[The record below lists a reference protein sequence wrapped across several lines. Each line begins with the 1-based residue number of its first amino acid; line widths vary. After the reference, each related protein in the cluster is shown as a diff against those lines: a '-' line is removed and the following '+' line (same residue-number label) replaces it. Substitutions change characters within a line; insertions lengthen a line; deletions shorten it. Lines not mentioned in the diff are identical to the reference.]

1 MNEKIIFIRT
11 SSGEDEVRS
20 RTAHLSKDIK
30 RALLMVDGTATV
42 AEIMKRSSPSLRGML
57 ADMFAELA
65 RGGFIEDKARV
76 GRSARLITPL
86 AASPKKSA
94 DGVDEL
100 DFTAAFRVPTQA
112 MLEEEAVK
120 MKLASAAKTEAAER
134 AAAEQKVRL
143 EAEATRT
150 QTEARA
156 EANARALLEEQSEAG
171 AARARAERAHLKA
184 EQEVVEAAAR
194 LEAERHAKA
203 AELAVRRAE
212 QQAAE
217 VEARARA
224 VAEEKSK
231 LEAEVAKLKL
241 QAEEEA
247 RARAVAEQQARLE
260 ADAAAA
266 ERRETAARVKTA
278 QQAAEAEARLE
289 VERYARE
296 AALAARKA
304 EQQAAEVAARTRAA
318 VEEKAQLAAEVAKLK
333 QQAEEEARARAV
345 AEQQARLEADAAEAE
360 RRETAA
366 RVKTA
371 QQAAEAEAR
380 LEVERYARETALA
393 ARKAEQHAAEVK
405 AEAEAR
411 ARAVAEEKSKLE
423 AEVARLKAEAEAQAR
438 AAAKQEAE
446 AARVKAEQEARRAR
460 EEAEQAEH
468 LRVKAEQEAEL
479 LKAER
484 LKAEQE
490 AERARAEQET
500 LRIKAERELERLKA
514 EQEAERVRAEQE
526 TQRIR
531 AEHEAERLKAEQEV
545 ERIRAE
551 QETLRIKAEH
561 EIERLKAEQEVE
573 RVKADEK
580 DKAAVQERAT
590 LVQEDALL
598 KEPEFLA
605 ADVTPRDD
613 TRAPANER
621 RVTAAAVPGCDSRG
635 GNNGVP
641 VVERRTTTA
650 AVLFFDMAGYANE
663 GKQEELKRQF
673 SRLLND
679 SLAVLGSGERI
690 ILDTESGAAVGFL
703 QHPTD
708 ALEAATHFRAA
719 QIASKHFDKLRVCI
733 GIHLGPV
740 SLVKDMNGQI
750 NMLGDGVNSAQ
761 CVMGF
766 AGQNQIYVSRAYF
779 DFVSG
784 LNNEYDELFRYRGSQ
799 QDKYGREYQLY
810 ELLDGERDAVEM
822 PHTENHL
829 ADFNFEA
836 FDTLP
841 VIDPSANPVNAR
853 RSSSDADQLLM
864 DSVGL
869 GQMDESKAEPDAVS
883 QEASV
888 PVAESRAVEEQADI
902 YSEAEALQLA
912 DAQAVKWAE
921 AAQRAEELARKKVE
935 AAPVFQQPVVA
946 VAKRRRRPVP
956 WGKLAAGLLVLVV
969 AALLVVPV
977 VLPRQVYLANI
988 EHMLGSTLQQPVH
1001 IARLSGRI
1009 LPTPRLVLDEMSI
1022 GETRQIQVR
1031 QAQVNF
1037 SFAALFGAVKP
1048 VNSLDLD
1055 GVEVKALPEVADW
1068 LQQVAGNHQ
1077 YPVSRINLTQGKLV
1091 ADGTTFADVAGELDF
1106 DAAGKFIQARLNA
1119 IGHKLALEIRAA
1131 PENKLQL
1138 LITLRDSALPLLPN
1152 WVFDEL
1158 KATGELSRDELRI
1171 ADFDG
1176 RIRGGVLTG
1185 SARINWRS
1193 GWRAQGALVAR
1204 AIPLQ
1209 NISKLL
1215 SGDLDG
1221 TANFQMQS
1229 PGLEKLADAAI
1240 LNGVFSVRKGVVG
1253 GVNIVET
1260 TRLRSRENL
1269 PGGRTY
1275 FDELSGELSYAN
1287 GSYRFSR
1294 FQISDSA
1301 FKAVGALTVDRQQ
1314 LSGHVSVD
1322 LLMRA
1327 SSAALQ
1333 IEGTTESPSLHVA
1346 R

>member
-1 MNEKIIFIRT
+1 MNEKIVFIRT

-30 RALLMVDGTATV
+30 RALLMVDGSATV

-86 AASPKKSA
+86 PALPAKSP
-94 DGVDEL
+94 DEVDEL
-100 DFTAAFRVPTQA
+100 DFTAAFHVPTQA
-112 MLEEEAVK
+112 MLEGEAVK
-120 MKLASAAKTEAAER
+120 MKLAAAAKAEAAER

-150 QTEARA
+150 QAEARA

-184 EQEVVEAAAR
+184 EQEIAEAAAR

-217 VEARARA
+217 VATRARA
-224 VAEEKSK
+224 VAEEKAA
-231 LEAEVAKLKL
+231 LEAEVARLKL

-247 RARAVAEQQARLE
+247 RARAAAEQQAR
-260 ADAAAA
+260 
-266 ERRETAARVKTA
+266 
-278 QQAAEAEARLE
+278 Q
-289 VERYARE
+289 
-296 AALAARKA
+296 
-304 EQQAAEVAARTRAA
+304 
-318 VEEKAQLAAEVAKLK
+318 
-333 QQAEEEARARAV
+333 
-345 AEQQARLEADAAEAE
+345 EADAAEAE

-366 RVKTA
+366 RVRAA

-380 LEVERYARETALA
+380 LEAERYVRETALA

-438 AAAKQEAE
+438 AAAKQETE
-446 AARVKAEQEARRAR
+446 AVRVKAEQEARRAR
-460 EEAEQAEH
+460 EEAEQARLEKEQAEH

-490 AERARAEQET
+490 AERVRAEQEA

-514 EQEAERVRAEQE
+514 EQEAERIRAEQE

-531 AEHEAERLKAEQEV
+531 AEHEAERLKAEQEA
-545 ERIRAE
+545 ERIRVE

-561 EIERLKAEQEVE
+561 ELERLKAEQEIE
-573 RVKADEK
+573 RVKAEEK
-580 DKAAVQERAT
+580 VKAAAQERAT
-590 LVQEDALL
+590 LVQEDVLL

-613 TRAPANER
+613 TRVFANER

-641 VVERRTTTA
+641 LVERRSTTA
-650 AVLFFDMAGYANE
+650 AVLFFDIADYA
-663 GKQEELKRQF
+663 KQTDSKQLEMKRQF

-690 ILDTESGAAVGFL
+690 MLDTESGAAVGFL

-719 QIASKHFDKLRVCI
+719 QIAGKHFDRLRVCI

-799 QDKYGREYQLY
+799 QDKHGREYPLY
-810 ELLDGERDAVEM
+810 ELLEGELDAAET
-822 PHTENHL
+822 PQTANHL

-841 VIDPSANPVNAR
+841 VIDQSANPAKTR

-869 GQMDESKAEPDAVS
+869 GQRDETKAEPDAVS
-883 QEASV
+883 REASV
-888 PVAESRAVEEQADI
+888 QVAESRAVEEPADI

-912 DAQAVKWAE
+912 DAQAAKWAE
-921 AAQRAEELARKKVE
+921 AAQRAEELARKKAE
-935 AAPVFQQPVVA
+935 TATVFQQPVVA
-946 VAKRRRRPVP
+946 VAKRRRKPVP
-956 WGKLAAGLLVLVV
+956 WGKLAAGLLVLAV
-969 AALLVVPV
+969 AALLVVPA
-977 VLPRQVYLANI
+977 VLPTQVYRGNI
-988 EHMLGSTLQQPVH
+988 ERMLGSTLQQPVH
-1001 IARLSGRI
+1001 ITRLSGRI
-1009 LPTPRLVLDEMSI
+1009 LPTPRLVLDELSI

-1037 SFAALFGAVKP
+1037 SLAALFGAVKP

-1055 GVEVKALPEVADW
+1055 GVEVKALPEVAGW
-1068 LQQVAGNHQ
+1068 LQQVAGNRQ
-1077 YPVSRINLTQGKLV
+1077 YPVSRINLAQVKLV
-1091 ADGTTFADVAGELDF
+1091 ADGATLADVAGGLDF
-1106 DAAGKFIQARLNA
+1106 DAAGKFTQARLNA

-1138 LITLRDSALPLLPN
+1138 LITLHDSALPLLPN

-1158 KATGELSRDELRI
+1158 KATGELRRDELRI

-1275 FDELSGELSYAN
+1275 FDALSGELSYAN
-1287 GSYRFSR
+1287 DSYRFNR

-1333 IEGTTESPSLHVA
+1333 IEGTTESPSLHVTH
-1346 R
+1346 